1 MTRPA
6 ATGEAIARKRR
17 AVLRAAD
24 ATRAAKAAV
33 RQGCEVEV
41 RVGDDLRFLFRPL
54 RKAASEPETNSW
66 DGAEA

>member
-1 MTRPA
+1 MARA
-6 ATGEAIARKRR
+6 GSMMERKRR

-41 RVGDDLRFLFRPL
+41 VVSDGLRFLFRPL
-54 RKAASEPETNSW
+54 KEGPAAEPEKNPW
-66 DGAEA
+66 DDVHV